1 MQISRRFVMAKARR
15 VLLLV
20 HPYFR
25 PDGGATRSATEK
37 DVWIALKKL
46 GHKVAIAAVQEN
58 LRDFEAELKRHR
70 PQIVFNLLEEFRSEA
85 VYDFHLVSYLEAL
98 GVSYTGCNPR
108 GLILS
113 RNKTWALAVANS
125 SGAAVP
131 QTCNLNAGGELKVW
145 PQIVKFNR
153 EHSSLGLTKRNIV
166 KNMNERRIQVR
177 RMRSLFAGEICA
189 QEFIEGS
196 ELTVS
201 VWGNGRPES
210 FPPWQ
215 LHLKNGADLATEKIK
230 FSAEFRRSK
239 GVRARRFVGP
249 AGDRLE
255 RECRRLYRALDLS
268 GYARFDF
275 RLQKGTAYLID
286 VNANPNLARDE
297 DFASS
302 AKARGW
308 SYNEV
313 IEEILKLGSA
323 YDPRR

>member
-1 MQISRRFVMAKARR
+1 MAKTRR

-25 PDGGATRSATEK
+25 PDRGKARSATEK
-37 DVWIALKKL
+37 DVWTTLKKL
-46 GHKVAIAAVQEN
+46 GHQVAVAAVQED
-58 LRDFEAELKRHR
+58 LRDFESELQEHR
-70 PQIVFNLLEEFRSEA
+70 PHIVFNLLEEFRSEA

-98 GVSYTGCNPR
+98 GVPYTGCNPR

-113 RNKTWALAVANS
+113 RHKTWAMAVAQA
-125 SGAAVP
+125 SGVNAP
-131 QTCNLNAGGELKVW
+131 RTCNLSTGGDLKVW

-153 EHSSLGLTKRNIV
+153 EHSSLGLTKKNIV
-166 KNMNERRIQVR
+166 KNKNERRIQIR
-177 RMRSLFAGEICA
+177 RMKSLFAGEICA

-201 VWGNGRPES
+201 VWGNGRPQS
-210 FPPWQ
+210 FQPWQ
-215 LHLKNGADLATEKIK
+215 LHLKKETDLATEKIK
-230 FSAEFRRSK
+230 FNAEWRRAK
-239 GVRARRFVGP
+239 GVRARRHVGRD
-249 AGDRLE
+249 GERLE
-255 RECRRLYRALDLS
+255 RACRRLYQDLDLS

-308 SYNEV
+308 SYDEI
-313 IEEILKLGSA
+313 IEEILRLGFA